1 MTGNTGHP
9 VFQNS
14 KAPNAPIAMTRLQ
27 CPECGTPGDPAGPR
41 FDCPCGG
48 LLDVILPS
56 SRSGEAH
63 LDRTLLEVRRSARN
77 PLDRSGVWRFREW
90 IDPELP
96 PSEVVSLG
104 EGNLPTLRSARLAA
118 FTGID
123 DLSIRHEGWNPT
135 GSFKDRG
142 MTVAVSRAKH
152 HGARRL
158 ACASTG
164 NTSASLAAYGAA
176 AGLPTEVL
184 VPKGAVSPAKLAQ
197 AEGFGATIRELDG
210 DFDTAMARV
219 REEAASGELALLNSL
234 NPWRIEGQKSI
245 VFELLDEL
253 DWEPPDWLIF
263 PAGNLGNTA
272 AFGKALR
279 ELRTLGMIERT
290 PRLAAVQAE
299 GAAPFARAFERDFA
313 HLETVRAETLATAI
327 RIGDPVSYPRAVRSI
342 RETNG
347 LVLSVDDSAILEAKH
362 QVDRAGIGA
371 EPASCASIAGAAA
384 LRTQGHITPDARVVC
399 ILTGHHLKQP
409 LGEMQAEPTQSP
421 HHP

>member
-1 MTGNTGHP
+1 
-9 VFQNS
+9 
-14 KAPNAPIAMTRLQ
+14 MTRLH
-27 CPECGTPGDPAGPR
+27 CPDCGAPGDPAGPR
-41 FDCPCGG
+41 FECPCGG
-48 LLDVILPS
+48 LLEVAFDLSTTGSDPLDRDRLES
-56 SRSGEAH
+56 RRSG
-63 LDRTLLEVRRSARN
+63 RN

-90 IDPELP
+90 IDPGIP
-96 PSEVVSLG
+96 ADEVVTLG
-104 EGNLPTLRSARLAA
+104 EGNLPTLRSDPLAN
-118 FTGID
+118 FTGIE

-197 AEGFGATIRELDG
+197 AAGFGATIRELEG
-210 DFDTAMARV
+210 DFDRAMAQV

-279 ELRTLGMIERT
+279 ELATLGMIERA
-290 PRLAAVQAE
+290 PRLAAVQAT
-299 GAAPFARAFERDFA
+299 GAAPFARAFASDF
-313 HLETVRAETLATAI
+313 ETYAPVAAETLATAI

-342 RETNG
+342 RETKG
-347 LVLSVDDSAILEAKH
+347 LVISVDDPAILQAKH
-362 QVDRAGIGA
+362 HVDRAGIGA

-399 ILTGHHLKQP
+399 VLTGHHLKQP
-409 LGEMQAEPTQSP
+409 LAGNATTPSSNSSP
-421 HHP
+421 GH